1 MALGSPVVSTT
12 IGAEGI
18 EARDGETILLRDRP
32 EVFAA
37 AACELLRDG
46 DLYARLQTGGRAL
59 VDAVYD
65 WRVVGGQLNRT
76 VDHIL
81 RTVTV

>member
-1 MALGSPVVSTT
+1 
-12 IGAEGI
+12 
-18 EARDGETILLRDRP
+18 
-32 EVFAA
+32 
-37 AACELLRDG
+37 
-46 DLYARLQTGGRAL
+46 